1 VSIFYCCCCVQ
12 IFQTGAVLE
21 ILHAGCGL
29 VRSSVQVT
37 IQQVFSRVYI
47 TWAVLHLLPPARLS
61 FGNFLSFLLTA
72 QGLAIEFFKMKHN
85 TMYTIYI
92 LHTVTLWNI
101 RYTTPNNFS

>member
-1 VSIFYCCCCVQ
+1 MQ

-37 IQQVFSRVYI
+37 LQQVFSRVYI

-61 FGNFLSFLLTA
+61 LGTTLSNL
-72 QGLAIEFFKMKHN
+72 
-85 TMYTIYI
+85 
-92 LHTVTLWNI
+92 
-101 RYTTPNNFS
+101 S